1 MPALVAGIHVLDDSK
16 DVDGRDKPGHDGG
29 DLQVMSVQ
37 NHPIDLASF
46 GVSRARGFVPER
58 DPPDALPEPFRA
70 WDDVAPILPA
80 LIMNQD
86 VRRFLA
92 AIPELDPSPLQDG
105 AEAERAMMIL
115 ASLTMAHVWG
125 GKTPDFT
132 LPRNIAVPL
141 MALSQ
146 RLGRPPIVMHA
157 TLVLNN
163 WRRLDPAQPL
173 ALDNVDTQL
182 TFTGSFDEKWFYL
195 ATLGVELAGAP
206 AIVALTDAVTA
217 SQDGD
222 DSALA
227 QKLGALEAGIRQ
239 MTTALMRMTE
249 RCDPY
254 VFYHRIRPHLAGW
267 PAPGLL
273 YAGTGTPPQVWAGGS
288 AAQSSLLQS
297 IDAGLGIRHEH
308 VATQDFLDSMQL
320 YMPPPHRAF
329 VAALRERST
338 VRERALQGAATL
350 RDAYNTC
357 IAATDE
363 FRRKHIG
370 ITSQYIIKQA
380 STHVG
385 PGTTGTGGTDF
396 VEFLRESRVETAR
409 SQLK

>member
-1 MPALVAGIHVLDDSK
+1 
-16 DVDGRDKPGHDGG
+16 
-29 DLQVMSVQ
+29 MSAPQ
-37 NHPIDLASF
+37 TIDLAAF
-46 GVSRARGFVPER
+46 DVSPSRGFVPVH
-58 DPPDALPEPFRA
+58 DPLDALPEAYRA
-70 WDDVAPILPA
+70 LDDLAPIIPA

-92 AIPELDPSPLQDG
+92 GLPECDVRGLTG
-105 AEAERAMMIL
+105 EAEAERALLIL
-115 ASLTMAHVWG
+115 SALTMAHVWG
-125 GKTPDFT
+125 GAEPDFT
-132 LPRNIAVPL
+132 LPRNIAVPF

-163 WRRLDPAQPL
+163 WRRLDPARPL
-173 ALDNVDTQL
+173 ALDNVDTQF

-206 AIVALTDAVTA
+206 AIVALTGAVTA
-217 SQDGD
+217 SQRGD
-222 DSALA
+222 D
-227 QKLGALEAGIRQ
+227 GALVQDLAALETGIKR
-239 MTTALMRMTE
+239 MSAALMRMTE

-254 VFYHRIRPHLAGW
+254 VFYHRIRPYLAGW

-273 YAGTGTPPQVWAGGS
+273 YEGTGLPRQIWAGGS

-297 IDAGLGIRHEH
+297 IDAGLGVTHEH
-308 VATQDFLDSMQL
+308 AHTRDFLQAMLQ
-320 YMPPPHRAF
+320 YMPPKHRAF

-338 VRERALQGAATL
+338 IRGRAENGAPAV
-350 RDAYNTC
+350 RDAYNAC
-357 IAATDE
+357 IAAADE

-370 ITSQYIIKQA
+370 LTSQYIVRQA

-396 VEFLRESRVETAR
+396 VEFLRKSRVETAR
-409 SQLK
+409 SHLK